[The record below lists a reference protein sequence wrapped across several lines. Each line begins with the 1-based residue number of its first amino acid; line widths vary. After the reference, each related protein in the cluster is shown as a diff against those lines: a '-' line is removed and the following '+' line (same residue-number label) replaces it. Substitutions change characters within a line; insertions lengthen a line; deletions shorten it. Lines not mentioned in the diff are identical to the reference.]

1 MKIAEEIHISAEQDT
16 AAQRYNV
23 KFPLEKKRYAV
34 HVLQAD

>member
-16 AAQRYNV
+16 AVQCDV
-23 KFPLEKKRYAV
+23 KFPLEKKRYVA